1 MILVCAWLLH
11 FICVGLLHIKNQIKL
26 QTNYPHLG
34 YIKHQLLS
42 PPCSPSHRHL
52 HNVLYGVRWKKNQ
65 QENNKP
71 NSIPSALFSLLPQ
84 PPPSARLASPF
95 PSVLGE
101 LEELVHLTLLD
112 KQTVGHSPNYRC
124 FCYSNVFFLLEE
136 DAVLSRLA
144 LSRRCSVYDT
154 VPV

>member
-1 MILVCAWLLH
+1 M
-11 FICVGLLHIKNQIKL
+11 GLLHIKNQIKL

-34 YIKHQLLS
+34 CIKHQIAIFSLQS
-42 PPCSPSHRHL
+42 ISQTSTKRT
-52 HNVLYGVRWKKNQ
+52 VWSKMEKK

-84 PPPSARLASPF
+84 PPPSTRLASPF

-101 LEELVHLTLLD
+101 LEGLVHLTLLD

-124 FCYSNVFFLLEE
+124 FCYSNTFLLLEG
-136 DAVLSRLA
+136 DAALSRLA
-144 LSRRCSVYDT
+144 LSRRCSVYDI
-154 VPV
+154 VPK